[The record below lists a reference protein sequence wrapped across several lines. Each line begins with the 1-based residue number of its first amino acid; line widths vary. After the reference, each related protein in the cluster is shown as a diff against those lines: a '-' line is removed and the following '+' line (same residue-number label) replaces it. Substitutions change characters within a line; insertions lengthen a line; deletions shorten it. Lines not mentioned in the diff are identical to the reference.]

1 MASPTP
7 AFRLLG
13 FPVHVGT
20 GFWMFMALIAFVYAN
35 TLGWDGA
42 ITLAGLIAG
51 FTLLHELG
59 HAVAARATGAK
70 AEITLAFMAGYAS
83 FVPTRTL
90 TRWERVA
97 ISFAGPG
104 VQILA
109 GSVLYVVLGG
119 PLEWP
124 IRGLTTTQFAVLW
137 AGPMIGLFNLIPI
150 LPFDGGNILE
160 QAVDRI
166 TPRHSRRIMLG
177 FTVVVSV
184 SLMVYMATQPQ
195 LRSLI
200 FFMAIP
206 LLSVVQIV
214 SADKAHDQRSKG
226 QEALAR
232 AEALAW
238 ATGDVS
244 RFPPGYVPSPWY
256 RAHQQLSAGQVDI
269 ARHIL
274 LGELAAP
281 ASNTT
286 NWWPPDAAPLR
297 DLAQLVALLP
307 RPLPHG
313 RSFDDFVLSGI
324 LLRLGEYTDAA
335 TFAAQSY
342 TNGRPAML
350 AVHVARAAAALG
362 DRTTA
367 LGWLQAAAAS
377 APAHAI
383 QAAVQTAP
391 EFDSLRS
398 DPEFARAATGSA

>member
-1 MASPTP
+1 MPSQPP

-20 GFWMFMALIAFVYAN
+20 GFWMFMVLIAFVYAG
-35 TLGWDGA
+35 TLGAAGA
-42 ITLAGLIAG
+42 VTLAALIAG

-83 FVPTRTL
+83 FIPTRTL
-90 TRWERVA
+90 TRWERVG

-109 GSVLYVVLGG
+109 GSVLYIALGG

-177 FTVVVSV
+177 FTIVVSV
-184 SLMVYMATQPQ
+184 SLMVYMATQPE

-206 LLSVVQIV
+206 LLSVAQIM

-226 QEALAR
+226 QAALAR

-238 ATGDVS
+238 ATGDVGK
-244 RFPPGYVPSPWY
+244 FPPGYVPSPWF
-256 RAHQQLSAGQVDI
+256 RAHQQLTTGHPDV
-269 ARHIL
+269 ARTL
-274 LGELAAP
+274 LLTELAHPSSA
-281 ASNTT
+281 TT

-297 DLAQLVALLP
+297 DLAHLIELLP

-335 TFAAQSY
+335 RFAAEGY
-342 TNGRPAML
+342 ANGRPAML

-362 DRTTA
+362 DRATA
-367 LGWLQAAAAS
+367 LGWLQAAS
-377 APAHAI
+377 TTAPQHAL
-383 QAAVQTAP
+383 QTAVQSAP
-391 EFDSLRS
+391 EFDSLRT
-398 DPEFARAATGSA
+398 DPDFARATSGAG

>member
-1 MASPTP
+1 MASPNP
-7 AFRLLG
+7 AFRLFG
-13 FPVHVGT
+13 FPVHVGA
-20 GFWMFMALIAFVYAN
+20 GFWMFMALIAFVYAQ
-35 TLGWDGA
+35 TLGLAGA
-42 ITLAGLIAG
+42 VTLAALIAG

-59 HAVAARATGAK
+59 HAVAARSTGAR

-104 VQILA
+104 IQILA
-109 GSVLYVVLGG
+109 GSALYVALGG

-166 TPRHSRRIMLG
+166 TPRYSRRIMLG

-206 LLSVVQIV
+206 LLSVAQIV

-226 QEALAR
+226 QAALAR

-244 RFPPGYVPSPWY
+244 HFPAGYVPSPWC
-256 RAHQQLSAGQVDI
+256 RAHLQLVDGHTDVARQV
-269 ARHIL
+269 L
-274 LGELAAP
+274 LDELATP
-281 ASNTT
+281 ASATT
-286 NWWPPDAAPLR
+286 NWWPPDAASLR
-297 DLAQLVALLP
+297 HLADLVELLP

-313 RSFDDFVLSGI
+313 RAFDDFVLSGI

-335 TFAAQSY
+335 NFAAQSY
-342 TNGRPAML
+342 ANGRPAML

-362 DRTTA
+362 DRRTA
-367 LGWLQAAAAS
+367 LGWLQAASAS

-383 QAAVQTAP
+383 QAALQSAP
-391 EFDSLRS
+391 EFDSLRT
-398 DPEFARAATGSA
+398 DPDFQRATAGSG